1 MTHIDSHKPYPNDH
15 IHAKMPW
22 NTPGLNY
29 TCVFHIYQVTN
40 GLGHLFLFVQLGVG
54 FSAPDKPEGYVSS
67 VFTVLVSPTDS
78 FSVEDMQ
85 VNKTLV

>member
-1 MTHIDSHKPYPNDH
+1 M
-15 IHAKMPW
+15 
-22 NTPGLNY
+22 
-29 TCVFHIYQVTN
+29 TN